1 MEVIVTE
8 EEFKVALATMNEETE
23 EETLKRVL
31 MTNVELF
38 ERLLELHEFLE
49 ENDLTQSDFQKWKKE
64 KYERNY
70 HGLSTYLSQ

>member
-1 MEVIVTE
+1 MTE

-49 ENDLTQSDFQKWKKE
+49 ENDLTQSDFQKWKKQ

-70 HGLSTYLSQ
+70 H

>member
-38 ERLLELHEFLE
+38 ERLLELHEFME

-70 HGLSTYLSQ
+70 H

>member
-23 EETLKRVL
+23 EETLQRVL
-31 MTNVELF
+31 VTNVELF

-70 HGLSTYLSQ
+70 H

>member
-1 MEVIVTE
+1 MEDIVTE
-8 EEFKVALATMNEETE
+8 EEFKVALATMSEETE
-23 EETLKRVL
+23 EETLQRVL
-31 MTNVELF
+31 VTNVELF

-70 HGLSTYLSQ
+70 H

>member
-1 MEVIVTE
+1 MTE
-8 EEFKVALATMNEETE
+8 EEFKVALATMNEESE

-31 MTNVELF
+31 TTNVELF

-70 HGLSTYLSQ
+70 H

>member
-23 EETLKRVL
+23 EETIKRVL
-31 MTNVELF
+31 ITNVELF

-64 KYERNY
+64 KY
-70 HGLSTYLSQ
+70 

>member
-1 MEVIVTE
+1 MTE
-8 EEFKVALATMNEETE
+8 EEIKAGLAAMSEETD

-38 ERLLELHEFLE
+38 ERLLELHEFLD
-49 ENDLTQSDFQKWKKE
+49 ENDLTQKDFQRWKKE

-70 HGLSTYLSQ
+70 H

>member
-1 MEVIVTE
+1 MTE

-23 EETLKRVL
+23 EETLQRVL
-31 MTNVELF
+31 ITNVELF

-70 HGLSTYLSQ
+70 H

>member
-1 MEVIVTE
+1 MTE
-8 EEFKVALATMNEETE
+8 EEFKVALATMSEETE
-23 EETLKRVL
+23 EETLQRVL
-31 MTNVELF
+31 VTNVELF

-70 HGLSTYLSQ
+70 H

>member
-1 MEVIVTE
+1 VTE
-8 EEFKVALATMNEETE
+8 EEFKVALATMSEETE
-23 EETLKRVL
+23 EETLQRVL
-31 MTNVELF
+31 VTNVELF

-70 HGLSTYLSQ
+70 H

>member
-1 MEVIVTE
+1 VTE

-23 EETLKRVL
+23 EETLQRVL
-31 MTNVELF
+31 VTNVELF

-70 HGLSTYLSQ
+70 H

>member
-1 MEVIVTE
+1 MVTE

-49 ENDLTQSDFQKWKKE
+49 ENDLTQSDFQKWKKQ

-70 HGLSTYLSQ
+70 H

>member
-1 MEVIVTE
+1 MTE

-23 EETLKRVL
+23 EETIKRVL
-31 MTNVELF
+31 ITNVELF

-70 HGLSTYLSQ
+70 H

>member
-1 MEVIVTE
+1 VTE

-70 HGLSTYLSQ
+70 H

>member
-1 MEVIVTE
+1 MTE

-64 KYERNY
+64 KYE
-70 HGLSTYLSQ
+70 GTTIDYLHT

>member
-1 MEVIVTE
+1 MTE

-31 MTNVELF
+31 TTNVELF

-49 ENDLTQSDFQKWKKE
+49 ENDLTQSDFQKWKKQ

-70 HGLSTYLSQ
+70 H

>member
-1 MEVIVTE
+1 MTE

-23 EETLKRVL
+23 EETLQRVL
-31 MTNVELF
+31 VTNVELF

-70 HGLSTYLSQ
+70 H

>member
-1 MEVIVTE
+1 VTE

-38 ERLLELHEFLE
+38 ERLLELHEFME
-49 ENDLTQSDFQKWKKE
+49 ENDLTQSDFQKWKKQ

-70 HGLSTYLSQ
+70 H

>member
-1 MEVIVTE
+1 MTE

-38 ERLLELHEFLE
+38 ERLLELHEFME

-70 HGLSTYLSQ
+70 H

>member
-1 MEVIVTE
+1 MTE

-38 ERLLELHEFLE
+38 ERLLELHEFME
-49 ENDLTQSDFQKWKKE
+49 ENDLTQSDFQRWKKE

-70 HGLSTYLSQ
+70 H

>member
-1 MEVIVTE
+1 VTE

-38 ERLLELHEFLE
+38 ERLLELHEFME

-70 HGLSTYLSQ
+70 H

>member
-1 MEVIVTE
+1 MTE

-49 ENDLTQSDFQKWKKE
+49 ENDLTQSDFQK
-64 KYERNY
+64 
-70 HGLSTYLSQ
+70 

>member
-1 MEVIVTE
+1 MVTE

-38 ERLLELHEFLE
+38 ERLLELHEFME

-70 HGLSTYLSQ
+70 H

>member
-23 EETLKRVL
+23 EETIKRVL
-31 MTNVELF
+31 ITNVELF

-70 HGLSTYLSQ
+70 H

>member
-1 MEVIVTE
+1 MEDIVTE

-23 EETLKRVL
+23 EETLQRVL
-31 MTNVELF
+31 ITNVELF

-70 HGLSTYLSQ
+70 H

>member
-1 MEVIVTE
+1 MTE

-31 MTNVELF
+31 MTYVELF

-70 HGLSTYLSQ
+70 H

>member
-70 HGLSTYLSQ
+70 H

>member
-1 MEVIVTE
+1 VTE

-49 ENDLTQSDFQKWKKE
+49 ENDLTQSDFQKWKKQ

-70 HGLSTYLSQ
+70 H

>member
-1 MEVIVTE
+1 MTE
-8 EEFKVALATMNEETE
+8 EEFKAGLATMSEETD

-38 ERLLELHEFLE
+38 ERLLELHEFLD
-49 ENDLTQSDFQKWKKE
+49 ENDLTQKDFQRWKKE

-70 HGLSTYLSQ
+70 H

>member
-1 MEVIVTE
+1 MTE

-49 ENDLTQSDFQKWKKE
+49 ENDLTQSDFQRWKKE
-64 KYERNY
+64 KYERSY
-70 HGLSTYLSQ
+70 H

>member
-31 MTNVELF
+31 TTNVELF

-49 ENDLTQSDFQKWKKE
+49 ENDLTQSDFQKWKKQ

-70 HGLSTYLSQ
+70 H

>member
-8 EEFKVALATMNEETE
+8 EEFKVALATMSEETE
-23 EETLKRVL
+23 EETLQRVL
-31 MTNVELF
+31 VTNVELF

-70 HGLSTYLSQ
+70 H

>member
-1 MEVIVTE
+1 MTE

-49 ENDLTQSDFQKWKKE
+49 ENDLTQSDYQKWKKE

-70 HGLSTYLSQ
+70 H

>member
-1 MEVIVTE
+1 MEVMVTE

-49 ENDLTQSDFQKWKKE
+49 ENDLTQSDFQKWKKQ

-70 HGLSTYLSQ
+70 H

>member
-1 MEVIVTE
+1 MTE

-70 HGLSTYLSQ
+70 H

>member
-1 MEVIVTE
+1 MTE

-31 MTNVELF
+31 TTNVELF
-38 ERLLELHEFLE
+38 ERLLELHEFME

-70 HGLSTYLSQ
+70 H

>member
-23 EETLKRVL
+23 EETLQRVL
-31 MTNVELF
+31 VTNDELN

-49 ENDLTQSDFQKWKKE
+49 ENEITQSDFEKCKIE
-64 KYERNY
+64 KYESNY
-70 HGLSTYLSQ
+70 H